1 MCKEDNRLISA
12 IRLVTFLITLFAIA
26 VFQAAVAEPAPDFT
40 IPHSTGTTTLKE
52 LRGRVVYLDFWAS
65 WCTPCLRSFP
75 WMNEMKAK
83 YADRGLEII
92 SVNLDQERVL
102 AETFLQQVPA
112 SFTVVYDPAGELA
125 TRYGL
130 KGMPTSFLIDRQGK
144 LRYHHIGFLVKKQK
158 VYEAE
163 IEQLLQEAA
172 H

>member
-1 MCKEDNRLISA
+1 MLTMKEDNCLKSTMRLI
-12 IRLVTFLITLFAIA
+12 TFFITLFATA
-26 VFQAAVAEPAPDFT
+26 VFQAALAESAPDFA
-40 IPHSTGTTTLKE
+40 ISHSTGTTTLKD

-65 WCTPCLRSFP
+65 WCTPCRRSFP

-83 YADRGLEII
+83 YADRGFEIV
-92 SVNLDQERVL
+92 SVNLDQERAL

-130 KGMPTSFLIDRQGK
+130 KGMPTSFLIDR
-144 LRYHHIGFLVKKQK
+144 KQK

-163 IEQLLQEAA
+163 IEQLLHEAA